1 LGFISLLTTNISLLN
16 MLPLIFDIRRYSI
29 NDGPGIRIT
38 IFIKGCPLKCAWCH
52 NPESQ
57 LPEVQKLYT
66 ASKCIGAQDC
76 IEVCPNDA
84 LRLTSEGIVT
94 DYETCKLCGLC
105 AEACPSKA
113 IEMSGKLY
121 GVNELME
128 IIERERVHIDQS
140 GGGVTFSGGE
150 PLMHPE
156 FLIEMLKACGEKGL
170 HRAVDTC
177 GFASTETLL
186 EVAKYTDLFLYDLKI
201 MDPVQHK
208 KWTGV
213 DNRLILKNLKM
224 LVEIGAN
231 INIRIP
237 IIGNV
242 NTDVQ
247 EITKMAGFI
256 SELNWKYRGLETATP
271 MVNLLPY
278 HNIAIGK
285 YSKLGLVYD
294 SSVMLEPL
302 EGEILKAVEIF
313 TSFNLN
319 VEIGG

>member
-1 LGFISLLTTNISLLN
+1 MI
-16 MLPLIFDIRRYSI
+16 PLIFDIRRYSI

-38 IFIKGCPLKCAWCH
+38 IFMKGCPLRCAWCH

-57 LPEVQKLYT
+57 SPKVQKLYT

-76 IEVCPNDA
+76 IEVCPNNA
-84 LRLTSEGIVT
+84 LKLTSEGIVT
-94 DYETCKLCGLC
+94 DTTACNLCGLC

-121 GVNELME
+121 GVEDLMQ
-128 IIERERVHIDQS
+128 IIERERVHFDHS
-140 GGGVTFSGGE
+140 NGGVTFSGGE

-186 EVAKYTDLFLYDLKI
+186 EVAKHTDLFLFDLKL
-201 MDPVQHK
+201 MDHIQHK

-213 DNRLILKNLKM
+213 DNRLILKNLKI
-224 LVEIGAN
+224 LAETGAN

-237 IIGNV
+237 FIKNV
-242 NTDVQ
+242 NTGVE
-247 EITKMAGFI
+247 EITGMAEFI
-256 SELNWKYRGLETATP
+256 TRLPFKNRGSETLSDDKAGATP
-271 MVNLLPY
+271 KQKMLVNLLPY
-278 HNIAIGK
+278 HNIASGK
-285 YSKLGLVYD
+285 YKKLEMFYNSTAMD
-294 SSVMLEPL
+294 EPTS
-302 EGEILKAVEIF
+302 EDLKTAAEIF
-313 TSFNLN
+313 EKYGIE
-319 VEIGG
+319 VEVGG